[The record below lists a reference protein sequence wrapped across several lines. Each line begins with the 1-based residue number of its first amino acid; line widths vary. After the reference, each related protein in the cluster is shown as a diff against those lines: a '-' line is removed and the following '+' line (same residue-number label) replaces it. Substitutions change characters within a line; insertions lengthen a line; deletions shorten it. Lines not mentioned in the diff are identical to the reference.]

1 MTMGPVRQAGMDAAM
16 EHVNDETPQRSGAGQ
31 ISVEARVSDLVR
43 LGIIGLFAYWTLEL
57 IAPFA
62 LIVIWSAILAV
73 ALFPMF
79 DALSRLI
86 GNRPV
91 IAAIVIVV
99 GCLVLIIAPLA
110 LVAVNFADTVQA
122 LISKVWTGE
131 FTLPAAPLAIREWPV
146 IGERLHN
153 TWNQIAGDMA
163 STIIKF
169 QAPIREVMGAVVA
182 KLASIG
188 GGVLSFVA
196 SIMLSGLFL
205 TRATRL
211 AAATQLLAN
220 RIAGEKGVGF
230 ARLAGT
236 TVRNVS
242 RGVIGVA
249 FLQTLL
255 CGLCFAFFDIPARGA
270 LTFAVF
276 VLCVMQLGPGLVLL
290 PMIIW
295 AWFSWP
301 SAVALV
307 FTCLAIPITVVDNV
321 LKPILM
327 ARGLSTP
334 MPVILIGVIGG
345 TLSHGLLGLFLG
357 PVVLSVFYELLRAWA
372 WPATAASGAG
382 HDPATG
388 FDGQV
393 QRSAQ

>member
-1 MTMGPVRQAGMDAAM
+1 MVWNLADATMEQAADTTAQS
-16 EHVNDETPQRSGAGQ
+16 TGAGQ
-31 ISVEARVSDLVR
+31 ISIEARVSDLVR
-43 LGIIGLFAYWTLEL
+43 LGIIGLFAYWTMTL

-79 DALSRLI
+79 AALSRLI

-91 IAAIVIVV
+91 IAAIVVVV

-110 LVAVNFADTVQA
+110 LVAVNFADAVQA
-122 LISKVWTGE
+122 LIGRLRTGE
-131 FTLPAAPLAIREWPV
+131 FTLPAAPDAIKDWPV
-146 IGERLHN
+146 VGERLHEI
-153 TWNQIAGDMA
+153 WNRIAGDLA
-163 STIIKF
+163 STIMKF
-169 QAPIREVMGAVVA
+169 QAPIREVMGVVVT

-188 GGVLSFVA
+188 GGVLSFVV
-196 SIMLSGLFL
+196 SIMLSGVFL
-205 TRATRL
+205 TQSTRL
-211 AAATQLLAN
+211 AAAIQVLAS
-220 RIAGEKGVGF
+220 RVAGEKGVGF

-255 CGLCFAFFDIPARGA
+255 CGLCFAFFDVPARGA
-270 LTFAVF
+270 LTFVVF
-276 VLCVMQLGPGLVLL
+276 MLCVMQLGPALVLL
-290 PMIIW
+290 PLVIW
-295 AWFSWP
+295 AWFAWP
-301 SAVALV
+301 FASALA
-307 FTCLAIPITVVDNV
+307 FTCLAVPISIVDNI

-334 MPVILIGVIGG
+334 MAVILIGVIGG

-372 WPATAASGAG
+372 WPPAISEGSEQDRSPGFNAETERAG
-382 HDPATG
+382 
-388 FDGQV
+388 
-393 QRSAQ
+393 

>member
-1 MTMGPVRQAGMDAAM
+1 MADGHM
-16 EHVNDETPQRSGAGQ
+16 EKTTETPAPKTEAGQ
-31 ISVEARVSDLVR
+31 ISIEARVSDLVR
-43 LGIIGLFAYWTLEL
+43 LGIIGLFAYWTVVL

-62 LIVIWSAILAV
+62 LIVIWSAILTV

-79 DALSRLI
+79 EALSRLI

-91 IAAIVIVV
+91 IAAVIVVV

-110 LVAVNFADTVQA
+110 LVAVNFADAAQA
-122 LISKVWTGE
+122 LIEKLMTE
-131 FTLPAAPLAIREWPV
+131 NIALPAAPAAIKEWPV
-146 IGERLHN
+146 IGERIDDA
-153 TWNQIAGDMA
+153 WNKIAGDLA

-169 QAPIREVMGAVVA
+169 QAPIREVTGVVVT

-188 GGVLSFVA
+188 GGVLSFVV
-196 SIMLSGLFL
+196 STILSGLFL
-205 TRATRL
+205 TRATHL
-211 AAATQLLAN
+211 AAAIQVLAS

-230 ARLAGT
+230 ARLAGA

-255 CGLCFAFFDIPARGA
+255 CGLCFALFDIPARGA

-276 VLCVMQLGPGLVLL
+276 MLCVMQLGPALVLL

-301 SAVALV
+301 SATALL

-321 LKPILM
+321 LKPVLM

-372 WPATAASGAG
+372 WPGTTASGDD
-382 HDPATG
+382 HPAAG

-393 QRSAQ
+393 QRSLQ

>member
-1 MTMGPVRQAGMDAAM
+1 MADGHM
-16 EHVNDETPQRSGAGQ
+16 EQTTETPAPKTEAGQ
-31 ISVEARVSDLVR
+31 ISIEARVSDLVR
-43 LGIIGLFAYWTLEL
+43 LGIIGLFAYWTVVL

-62 LIVIWSAILAV
+62 LIVIWSAILTV

-79 DALSRLI
+79 EALSRLI

-91 IAAIVIVV
+91 IAAVIVVV

-110 LVAVNFADTVQA
+110 LVAVNFADAAQT
-122 LISKVWTGE
+122 LIEKLMTE
-131 FTLPAAPLAIREWPV
+131 NIALPAAPAAIKEWPV
-146 IGERLHN
+146 IGERIDDA
-153 TWNQIAGDMA
+153 WNKIAGDLA

-169 QAPIREVMGAVVA
+169 QAPIREVTGVVVT

-188 GGVLSFVA
+188 GGVLSFVV
-196 SIMLSGLFL
+196 STILSGLFL
-205 TRATRL
+205 TRATHL
-211 AAATQLLAN
+211 AAATQVLAS

-230 ARLAGT
+230 ARLAGA

-276 VLCVMQLGPGLVLL
+276 MLCVMQLGPALVLL

-301 SAVALV
+301 SATALL

-321 LKPILM
+321 LKPVLM

-372 WPATAASGAG
+372 WPGTTASGG
-382 HDPATG
+382 DHPAAG

-393 QRSAQ
+393 QRSLQ

>member
-1 MTMGPVRQAGMDAAM
+1 M
-16 EHVNDETPQRSGAGQ
+16 EQTVDTTTPGTGAGQ
-31 ISVEARVSDLVR
+31 ISIEARVSDLVR
-43 LGIIGLFAYWTLEL
+43 LGIIGLFAYWTMTL

-62 LIVIWSAILAV
+62 LILIWAAILAV
-73 ALFPMF
+73 ALYPMF
-79 DALSRLI
+79 ATLSRLI

-91 IAAIVIVV
+91 IAAIVIVA

-110 LVAVNFADTVQA
+110 LVAVNFADTVEA
-122 LISKVWTGE
+122 LIGRLRTGE
-131 FTLPAAPLAIREWPV
+131 FTLPAAPDAIRNWPV
-146 IGERLHN
+146 VGERLYDI
-153 TWNQIAGDMA
+153 WNRVASDLA

-188 GGVLSFVA
+188 GDVLSFVV
-196 SIMLSGLFL
+196 SIMLSGLLL
-205 TRATRL
+205 TQSTRL
-211 AAATQLLAN
+211 AAAIQVLAS
-220 RIAGEKGVGF
+220 RVAGDRGVGF
-230 ARLAGT
+230 ARLSGS

-255 CGLCFAFFDIPARGA
+255 CGLCFAVFDVPARGA
-270 LTFAVF
+270 LTFVVF
-276 VLCVMQLGPGLVLL
+276 LLCVMQLGPALVLL
-290 PMIIW
+290 PLVIW

-301 SAVALV
+301 FAGAFA
-307 FTCLAIPITVVDNV
+307 FTCLAVPISIVDNI

-345 TLSHGLLGLFLG
+345 TLAHGLLGLFLG

-372 WPATAASGAG
+372 WPAAMAEGSEHDDARALSVETERAG
-382 HDPATG
+382 
-388 FDGQV
+388 
-393 QRSAQ
+393 

>member
-1 MTMGPVRQAGMDAAM
+1 M
-16 EHVNDETPQRSGAGQ
+16 EQIADTPARKTDAGQ
-31 ISVEARVSDLVR
+31 ISIEARVSDLVR
-43 LGIIGLFAYWTLEL
+43 LGIIGLFAYWTMVL

-79 DALSRLI
+79 AALSRLL

-91 IAAIVIVV
+91 IAAIIIVV
-99 GCLVLIIAPLA
+99 GCLVLIIAPFA
-110 LVAVNFADTVQA
+110 LVAVSFADTVQA
-122 LISKVWTGE
+122 LIGNLRTGE
-131 FTLPAAPLAIREWPV
+131 FTLPAAPAAIKEWPV
-146 IGERLHN
+146 VGERLHDI
-153 TWNQIAGDMA
+153 WNQVAGDLA

-169 QAPIREVMGAVVA
+169 QAPIREVMGVVVT

-188 GGVLSFVA
+188 GGVLSFVV
-196 SIMLSGLFL
+196 SVILSGLFL
-205 TRATRL
+205 TQATRL
-211 AAATQLLAN
+211 ASTIQVLAS

-276 VLCVMQLGPGLVLL
+276 MLCLMQLGPALVLL
-290 PMIIW
+290 PVIVW
-295 AWFSWP
+295 AWFSWS
-301 SAVALV
+301 SATALV
-307 FTCLAIPITVVDNV
+307 FTALAVPIMVVDNI

-334 MPVILIGVIGG
+334 MLVILIGVIGG

-357 PVVLSVFYELLRAWA
+357 PVVLSVFYELLKAWA
-372 WPATAASGAG
+372 WPPPAGSENSPAAGFTAEPERFG
-382 HDPATG
+382 
-388 FDGQV
+388 
-393 QRSAQ
+393 

>member
-1 MTMGPVRQAGMDAAM
+1 MADGHM
-16 EHVNDETPQRSGAGQ
+16 EQTTETPAPKTEAGQ
-31 ISVEARVSDLVR
+31 ISIEARVSDLVR
-43 LGIIGLFAYWTLEL
+43 LGIIGLFAYWTVVL

-62 LIVIWSAILAV
+62 LIVIWAAILTV

-79 DALSRLI
+79 EALSRLI

-91 IAAIVIVV
+91 IAAVIVVV
-99 GCLVLIIAPLA
+99 GCLILIIAPLA
-110 LVAVNFADTVQA
+110 LVAVNFADAAQA
-122 LISKVWTGE
+122 LIEKLMAE
-131 FTLPAAPLAIREWPV
+131 NIALPAAPAAIKEWPV
-146 IGERLHN
+146 IGERIDDA
-153 TWNQIAGDMA
+153 WNKIAGDLA

-169 QAPIREVMGAVVA
+169 QAPIREVTGVVVT

-188 GGVLSFVA
+188 GGVLSFVV
-196 SIMLSGLFL
+196 STILSGLFL
-205 TRATRL
+205 TRATHL
-211 AAATQLLAN
+211 AAAIQVLAS

-230 ARLAGT
+230 ARLAGA

-255 CGLCFAFFDIPARGA
+255 CGLCFALFDIPARGA

-276 VLCVMQLGPGLVLL
+276 MLCVMQLGPALVLL

-301 SAVALV
+301 SATALL

-321 LKPILM
+321 LKPVLM

-372 WPATAASGAG
+372 WPGTTASGND
-382 HDPATG
+382 HPAAG

-393 QRSAQ
+393 QRSLQ

>member
-1 MTMGPVRQAGMDAAM
+1 M
-16 EHVNDETPQRSGAGQ
+16 ENTGDREARGADSGQ
-31 ISVEARVSDLVR
+31 ISIEARISDLVR
-43 LGIIGLFAYWTLEL
+43 LGIIGLFAYWTLVL

-62 LIVIWSAILAV
+62 LIVIWSAILAI

-79 DALSRLI
+79 EALSRAI

-91 IAAIVIVV
+91 IAAIIIVV
-99 GCLVLIIAPLA
+99 FCLVLIIAPLA
-110 LVAVNFADTVQA
+110 LVAVNFADAAQA
-122 LISKVWTGE
+122 LIGKLWTE
-131 FTLPAAPLAIREWPV
+131 NFTLPSAPAAIREWPV
-146 IGERLHN
+146 VGERLYSI
-153 TWNQIAGDMA
+153 WNQIAGDLA
-163 STIIKF
+163 ATVVKF
-169 QAPIREVMGAVVA
+169 QAPIREVAAVVVA

-196 SIMLSGLFL
+196 SIILSGIFL
-205 TRATRL
+205 TRAARL
-211 AAATQLLAN
+211 AGAIQVLAS

-230 ARLAGT
+230 ARLAGA

-255 CGLCFAFFDIPARGA
+255 CGLCFAVFGVPARGA
-270 LTFAVF
+270 LTFLVF
-276 VLCVMQLGPGLVLL
+276 MLCLMQLGPGLVLL
-290 PMIIW
+290 PVIIW
-295 AWFSWP
+295 SWFSWSP
-301 SAVALV
+301 SLAFV
-307 FTCLAIPITVVDNV
+307 FTVVAVPIMVIDNI

-372 WPATAASGAG
+372 WP
-382 HDPATG
+382 PATSNG
-388 FDGQV
+388 PEAEHIG
-393 QRSAQ
+393 

>member
-1 MTMGPVRQAGMDAAM
+1 
-16 EHVNDETPQRSGAGQ
+16 
-31 ISVEARVSDLVR
+31 
-43 LGIIGLFAYWTLEL
+43 
-57 IAPFA
+57 
-62 LIVIWSAILAV
+62 
-73 ALFPMF
+73 MF
-79 DALSRLI
+79 EALSRLI

-91 IAAIVIVV
+91 IAAVIVVV

-110 LVAVNFADTVQA
+110 LVAVNFADAAQA
-122 LISKVWTGE
+122 LIEKLMTE
-131 FTLPAAPLAIREWPV
+131 NIALPAAPAAIKEWPV
-146 IGERLHN
+146 IGERIDDA
-153 TWNQIAGDMA
+153 WNKIAGDLA

-169 QAPIREVMGAVVA
+169 QAPIREVTGVVVT

-188 GGVLSFVA
+188 GGVLSFVV
-196 SIMLSGLFL
+196 STILSGLFL
-205 TRATRL
+205 TRATHL
-211 AAATQLLAN
+211 AAAIQVLAS

-230 ARLAGT
+230 ARLAGA

-276 VLCVMQLGPGLVLL
+276 MLCVMQLGPALVLL

-301 SAVALV
+301 SATALL

-321 LKPILM
+321 LKPVLM

-372 WPATAASGAG
+372 WPGTTASGND
-382 HDPATG
+382 HPAAG

-393 QRSAQ
+393 QRSLQ

>member
-1 MTMGPVRQAGMDAAM
+1 M
-16 EHVNDETPQRSGAGQ
+16 EQTADTVTRKPDAGQ
-31 ISVEARVSDLVR
+31 ISIEAKVSDLVR
-43 LGIIGLFAYWTLEL
+43 LGIIGLFTYWTMVL

-73 ALFPMF
+73 ALYPIF

-91 IAAIVIVV
+91 IAATIIVI
-99 GCLVLIIAPLA
+99 GCLALITAPLA
-110 LVAVNFADTVQA
+110 LVAVNFADATQA
-122 LISKVWTGE
+122 LIGRLWSGS
-131 FTLPAAPLAIREWPV
+131 FTLPAAPDAIKEWPIV
-146 IGERLHN
+146 GERIHD
-153 TWNQIAGDMA
+153 TWNQIAGDLA

-169 QAPIREVMGAVVA
+169 QAPLREVMGVVVA
-182 KLASIG
+182 QLASIG
-188 GGVLSFVA
+188 GGVLSFVV
-196 SIMLSGLFL
+196 SIILCGLFL
-205 TRATRL
+205 TQATRL
-211 AAATQLLAN
+211 AAGIQVLAS

-255 CGLCFAFFDIPARGA
+255 CGLCFVVFDIPARGA

-276 VLCVMQLGPGLVLL
+276 MLCVIQLGPGLVLL
-290 PMIIW
+290 PVIIW
-295 AWFSWP
+295 AWFSWA
-301 SAVALV
+301 SGTAFI
-307 FTCLAIPITVVDNV
+307 FTCFAVPIMVVDNI

-334 MPVILIGVIGG
+334 MLVILIGVIGG

-357 PVVLSVFYELLRAWA
+357 PVVLSVFYELLKAWA
-372 WPATAASGAG
+372 WP
-382 HDPATG
+382 PATSSG
-388 FDGQV
+388 
-393 QRSAQ
+393 SAPEEPV

>member
-1 MTMGPVRQAGMDAAM
+1 MADGQM
-16 EHVNDETPQRSGAGQ
+16 EQTTETPAPKTEAGQ
-31 ISVEARVSDLVR
+31 ISIEARVSDLVR
-43 LGIIGLFAYWTLEL
+43 LGIIGLFAYWTVVL

-62 LIVIWSAILAV
+62 LIVIWAAILTV

-79 DALSRLI
+79 EALSRLI

-91 IAAIVIVV
+91 IAAVIVVV

-110 LVAVNFADTVQA
+110 LVAVNFADAAQA
-122 LISKVWTGE
+122 LIEKLMTE
-131 FTLPAAPLAIREWPV
+131 NIALPAAPAAIKEWPI
-146 IGERLHN
+146 IGERIDDA
-153 TWNQIAGDMA
+153 WNKIAGDLA
-163 STIIKF
+163 LTIIKF
-169 QAPIREVMGAVVA
+169 QAPIREVTGVVVT

-188 GGVLSFVA
+188 GGVLSFVV
-196 SIMLSGLFL
+196 STILSGLFL
-205 TRATRL
+205 TRATHL
-211 AAATQLLAN
+211 AAAIQVLAS

-230 ARLAGT
+230 ARLAGA

-276 VLCVMQLGPGLVLL
+276 MLCVMQLGPALVLL

-301 SAVALV
+301 SATALL

-321 LKPILM
+321 LKPVLM

-372 WPATAASGAG
+372 WPGTTASGNDHPAAG
-382 HDPATG
+382 FG
-388 FDGQV
+388 GQV
-393 QRSAQ
+393 QRSLQ

>member
-1 MTMGPVRQAGMDAAM
+1 MEQTDTTMRTTGAA
-16 EHVNDETPQRSGAGQ
+16 QFS
-31 ISVEARVSDLVR
+31 IEARVSDLVR
-43 LGIIGLFAYWTLEL
+43 LGIIGLFAYWTMTL

-79 DALSRLI
+79 AALSRLI
-86 GNRPV
+86 GNRPM
-91 IAAIVIVV
+91 IAAIIIVA

-110 LVAVNFADTVQA
+110 LVAVNFADAVQA
-122 LISKVWTGE
+122 LIGRLRTGE
-131 FTLPAAPLAIREWPV
+131 FTLPAAPDAIRNWPV
-146 IGERLHN
+146 VGERLHDI
-153 TWNQIAGDMA
+153 WNRVAGDLT

-169 QAPIREVMGAVVA
+169 QAPIRELMGAVVT

-188 GGVLSFVA
+188 GGILSFVV
-196 SIMLSGLFL
+196 SIILSGLFL
-205 TRATRL
+205 TQSTRM
-211 AAATQLLAN
+211 AAAIQVLAS
-220 RIAGEKGVGF
+220 RVAGDKGVGF

-255 CGLCFAFFDIPARGA
+255 CGLCFVFFGVPARGA
-270 LTFAVF
+270 LTFLVF
-276 VLCVMQLGPGLVLL
+276 MLCVMQLGPALVLL
-290 PMIIW
+290 PLVVW
-295 AWFSWP
+295 AWFAWP
-301 SAVALV
+301 FTDALTL
-307 FTCLAIPITVVDNV
+307 TCLAVPITIVDNF

-327 ARGLSTP
+327 ARGLSIP

-372 WPATAASGAG
+372 WP
-382 HDPATG
+382 PAIAEEPEQ
-388 FDGQV
+388 D
-393 QRSAQ
+393 RAPAYSAETERVG